1 MHSANYS
8 LYYSKCAD
16 VALVKSVRAFWLCI
30 LCSVNQLQFN
40 SWPIA
45 GNKSDGPDTCSASLL
60 PTWIAI
66 FCSSFPLYSFSAFI
80 FTHRQGELCK
90 ISLPVQ
96 FFLLKNISPLSFFAF
111 VFLPLQFSRSED
123 SSKPNLSAA
132 CMDKS
137 LLSSSAFHF
146 LSYPLPPL
154 ASLLSLSLYRAVRVF
169 VPWVTRK
176 TPKVLRRS
184 SVMCRNISGMLF
196 SPFTIHFAY
205 ILWLVHRHTQTHTD
219 RHTHQQGFDCL
230 SCLWSKAAG
239 CWELQMPHYVR
250 CVYQMPV
257 YSFFLSLCLTL
268 CMQIIISPT
277 IYLCPSLFFLPAFTC
292 NIT

>member
-16 VALVKSVRAFWLCI
+16 VALVKSVRAFWLCS

-154 ASLLSLSLYRAVRVF
+154 ASLLSLSLSRCQSFCA
-169 VPWVTRK
+169 
-176 TPKVLRRS
+176 LS
-184 SVMCRNISGMLF
+184 
-196 SPFTIHFAY
+196 
-205 ILWLVHRHTQTHTD
+205 HTQDTEGLAKVVCHVSQHFGD
-219 RHTHQQGFDCL
+219 VVFAFHD
-230 SCLWSKAAG
+230 
-239 CWELQMPHYVR
+239 
-250 CVYQMPV
+250 
-257 YSFFLSLCLTL
+257 SLCLHPLT
-268 CMQIIISPT
+268 CTPTHTNAHRQTHSPAG
-277 IYLCPSLFFLPAFTC
+277 F
-292 NIT
+292 

>member
-1 MHSANYS
+1 MQ
-8 LYYSKCAD
+8 
-16 VALVKSVRAFWLCI
+16 CI
-30 LCSVNQLQFN
+30 TTSYLDCY
-40 SWPIA
+40 
-45 GNKSDGPDTCSASLL
+45 LL
-60 PTWIAI
+60 L
-66 FCSSFPLYSFSAFI
+66 FFPLYSFSAFI
-80 FTHRQGELCK
+80 FTHRRGELWK

-123 SSKPNLSAA
+123 SSKPNLSVP

-154 ASLLSLSLYRAVRVF
+154 SSLLSLSLSIALSEFLCLESHARH
-169 VPWVTRK
+169 
-176 TPKVLRRS
+176 RRS
-184 SVMCRNISGMLF
+184 CEGRLSCVATFRGCCFRLS
-196 SPFTIHFAY
+196 TIHFAY
-205 ILWLVHRHTQTHTD
+205 IVWLVHRHAQTHTD

-250 CVYQMPV
+250 WVYQMPV
-257 YSFFLSLCLTL
+257 YSFFGSHSLTL
-268 CMQIIISPT
+268 CMQIIISPA
-277 IYLCPSLFFLPAFTC
+277 IYLCPSLFFLPAFTF